1 MSVTFRRPL
10 LGTAL
15 VATLVAALPTALL
28 ADHDWNG
35 YHWARSSN
43 PVTLGLG
50 DNLTAL
56 WKPHLSLASRDWSA
70 SSVINTA
77 VVAGASKGKN
87 CRPDA
92 GRIEVCNARYG
103 NTGWLGIA
111 QVWVSGR
118 HITQGSVKMN
128 DTYFSTPSYNTSA
141 WRQFVVCQ
149 EVGHVF
155 GLDHQDE
162 DFDNAPLGTC
172 MDYTSDPEPNQHPN
186 AHDYAEL
193 ESLYGHT
200 DGAAAAVPDDDTR
213 GRAGQ
218 GQIEDLD
225 DPSQWGRLMRSKRG
239 GKGQTFERDLGNG
252 RKVFTFVIWA

>member
-1 MSVTFRRPL
+1 MSATIRRPL

-15 VATLVAALPTALL
+15 AALLVAAFPTTPT

-35 YHWARSSN
+35 YHWPRASN
-43 PVTLGLG
+43 PIALGLG
-50 DNLTAL
+50 ENLTAL
-56 WKPHLSLASRDWSA
+56 WEPHLALASQDWSA
-70 SSVINTA
+70 SRVLNTT
-77 VVAGASKGKN
+77 VVGGQAKGKN

-103 NTGWLGIA
+103 NNGWLGIA
-111 QVWVSGR
+111 QVWVSGT
-118 HITQGSVKMN
+118 HITQASVKMN
-128 DTYFSTPSYNTSA
+128 DTYFSTATYNTPA

-149 EVGHVF
+149 EVGHAF

-162 DFDNAPLGTC
+162 DFDNPPLGTC

-186 AHDYAEL
+186 AHDYEEL

-200 DGAAAAVPDDDTR
+200 DGGAAIAPESPR
-213 GRAGQ
+213 GNGDGAGV
-218 GQIEDLD
+218 DLD
-225 DPSQWGRLMRSKRG
+225 DPSAWGRLMRTKRG

-252 RKVFTFVIWA
+252 QKVFTFVIWA